1 MNDAIFPKSYVTL
14 FQLKGATFT
23 LKKYKQIKIMLTI
36 IKDLPGNV
44 LGVSGEG
51 KITGKDYETVLI
63 PTIAEKFKANKK
75 LRMLYHLGVNFTGF
89 DLSAMLDDAKMG
101 MKHLSAWDRIA
112 LVSDHEVINTFAKFF
127 GHMMSC
133 ELRIFKN
140 AEMGVAKKW
149 ISEK

>member
-1 MNDAIFPKSYVTL
+1 
-14 FQLKGATFT
+14 
-23 LKKYKQIKIMLTI
+23 MLTI
-36 IKDLPGNV
+36 INDLPDNV

-63 PTIAEKFKANKK
+63 PAISEKFKTNKK
-75 LRMLYHLGVNFTGF
+75 LRMLYHLGDNFNGF

-112 LVSDHEVINTFAKFF
+112 LVSDHDTINAFAKFF

-140 AEMGVAKKW
+140 AGMGEAKKW
-149 ISEK
+149 ITE